1 MLQLCLYRYKVVH
14 SQFCAQLSGSFNLP
28 SICKILLPNTMKP
41 VTSIFLSP
49 NFLPNFA
56 PFATRLKDAG
66 VCVLGLGDDPYEVL
80 REELKSGLTEY
91 YKVSDLHNY
100 DELVRAMGYFTHRYG
115 KLDHLDSHNEYWLE
129 TEARLRTDFNIDGID
144 TAQIDRVKRKS
155 QMKSLFLKAGLRP
168 ARGRVCRNAEELK
181 AFIAE
186 VGYPVVAKPD
196 IGVGAAKTFKLTS
209 DADLPHFWQDKYLV
223 DYIVEEFV
231 SGQIVTYDGL
241 TDRNG
246 KVIFSSSLRYSNG
259 VMEVVNA
266 DLDIYYHTVREIEP
280 KLEKAGKAVLDAFNL
295 TSRFFHIEFFF
306 GEKGEVI
313 PLEINIRPP
322 GGLTINMMNY
332 TFDADIYS
340 TWAKLIATGQTE
352 LPGERKHFVVYV
364 GRKDRIL
371 YKYSHHQVL
380 EQFGGLMLHHERL
393 DDVFSLALG
402 NHGYL
407 LRHTEL
413 EPLVEA
419 ANSIQRRA

>member
-1 MLQLCLYRYKVVH
+1 M
-14 SQFCAQLSGSFNLP
+14 
-28 SICKILLPNTMKP
+28 
-41 VTSIFLSP
+41 
-49 NFLPNFA
+49 
-56 PFATRLKDAG
+56 
-66 VCVLGLGDDPYEVL
+66 CVLGLGDDPYEAL
-80 REELKSGLTEY
+80 RDELKSGLTEY

-144 TAQIDRVKRKS
+144 SRHIERVKRKS
-155 QMKSLFLKAGLRP
+155 EMKQLFVKAGLKP
-168 ARGRVCRNAEELK
+168 ARGRICRTPEELK

-196 IGVGAAKTFKLTS
+196 IGVGAAKTFKLLS
-209 DADLPHFWQDKYLV
+209 EADMPHFWAEKYRV
-223 DYIVEEFV
+223 DYIVEEYV
-231 SGQIVTYDGL
+231 AGQIVTYDGL
-241 TDRNG
+241 TDADGN
-246 KVIFSSSLRYSNG
+246 VVFTSSLRYSNG

-266 DLDIYYHTVREIEP
+266 DLDIYYYTVRDIEP
-280 KLEKAGKAVLDAFNL
+280 KLEKAGKAVLKAFDL
-295 TSRFFHIEFFF
+295 VSRFFHIEFFF
-306 GEKGEVI
+306 AENGDVI

-340 TWAKLIATGQTE
+340 TWAKLIATGKTE
-352 LPGERKHFVVYV
+352 SPGTRNHFVNYV

-371 YKYSHHQVL
+371 YRLSHHQVL
-380 EQFGGLMLHHERL
+380 EQFGHLMLHHERL

-413 EPLVEA
+413 EPLIEA
-419 ANSIQRRA
+419 AAAIQRRA

>member
-1 MLQLCLYRYKVVH
+1 M
-14 SQFCAQLSGSFNLP
+14 
-28 SICKILLPNTMKP
+28 
-41 VTSIFLSP
+41 
-49 NFLPNFA
+49 
-56 PFATRLKDAG
+56 
-66 VCVLGLGDDPYEVL
+66 LGLGDDPYEVL
-80 REELKSGLTEY
+80 RDELKSGLTEY

-100 DELVRAMGYFTHRYG
+100 DELVRALGYFTHRYG

-129 TEARLRTDFNIDGID
+129 TEARLRTDFNICGID
-144 TAQIDRVKRKS
+144 TEQIQRVKRKS
-155 QMKSLFLKAGLRP
+155 EMKNLFRKAGLKP
-168 ARGRVCRNAEELK
+168 ARGRICRTPEELK

-209 DADLPHFWQDKYLV
+209 DADLAHYWAEKYRV

-241 TDRNG
+241 VDSDGN
-246 KVIFSSSLRYSNG
+246 VVFASSLRYSNG

-266 DLDIYYHTVREIEP
+266 DLDIYYYTVRDIEP
-280 KLEKAGKAVLDAFNL
+280 KLEAAGKAVLKAFEMVN
-295 TSRFFHIEFFF
+295 RFFHIEFFMD
-306 GEKGEVI
+306 EKQDVV

-340 TWAKLIATGQTE
+340 LWAKLIATGQTAD
-352 LPGERKHFVVYV
+352 LGNRKFFVAYV

-371 YKYSHHQVL
+371 YKISHHQVL
-380 EQFGGLMLHHERL
+380 EQFGSMILHHERL

-407 LRHTEL
+407 IRHSEL
-413 EPLVEA
+413 APVIEA
-419 ANSIQRRA
+419 AHAIQKKA